1 LNFELL
7 KPETIVTPT
16 RDHIK
21 LILKSLPEKPG
32 VYRFY
37 DEKGTVIY
45 VGKAKRL
52 KRRVSSYFNKDH
64 DSAKVRMLVTKI
76 RDIQTVVV
84 NSEWDALLLEN
95 SMIKEFKPRYNI
107 MLKDD
112 KTYPWIAVTKE
123 PYARIFPTR
132 RPDAAS
138 MHLFGPYSSVRQ
150 MNILLELL
158 NNMFPLRT
166 CKILKNNDRPC
177 MQYQIKKCAAP
188 CCGLITAEEYQ
199 QNIEKAMQIIKGNR
213 KEVIRQLKEEMM
225 HYADEWKFEQAA
237 EVKQKIEALENFIGK
252 SVVVNPSLTNM
263 DIFGMEEDDN
273 CTYISF
279 LRVIDGAVVQAHT
292 LEIDNRMETTSEDA
306 LWAGILEI
314 KERLGGL
321 SLTLLVPFMP
331 TLAPEDWDLQVPQR
345 GDKRKLLELATHNA
359 HFYMLEK
366 KKRQDLADPD
376 RRNMRVLQSL
386 QEALGMKTLPRRIEC
401 FDNSNTQGEEP
412 VAAMSC
418 FIDGKPAKSEYRHF
432 NIKTVV
438 GADDFASM
446 EEVIYRRY
454 HRLLEENKPLPDLV
468 VIDGGKGQLHAAWNA
483 IQALRIEDRLMMVGI
498 AKRLEDIFKVGDD
511 VPVYIDK
518 RSEAQKLLQHVRD
531 EVHRFGITH
540 HRKRRAKTS
549 IASILDDAPGIGK
562 ILKTKLLK
570 EFKSVAKITAAT
582 EPELAA
588 VIGPKKAAA
597 LIKYLSQNNSN
608 NIKHHFLSSPE
619 GTKRAKRN

>member
-1 LNFELL
+1 MKNDE
-7 KPETIVTPT
+7 
-16 RDHIK
+16 HIR

-84 NSEWDALLLEN
+84 DSEWDALLLEN
-95 SMIKEFKPRYNI
+95 SMIKEFKPKYNI

-112 KTYPWIAVTKE
+112 KTYPWIAVTRE
-123 PYARIFPTR
+123 PFARIFPTR
-132 RPDAAS
+132 RPDPAK

-150 MNILLELL
+150 MNILLDLL

-166 CKILKNNDRPC
+166 CKILHNNDRPC

-188 CCGLITAEEYQ
+188 CCGLISAEKYQ
-199 QNIEKAMQIIKGNR
+199 ENIEKAIQIIKGHR

-225 HYADEWKFEQAA
+225 QYAEEWKFEQAA

-252 SVVVNPSLTNM
+252 SVVVNPALTNM
-263 DIFGMEEDDN
+263 DVFGMEEDDN

-292 LEIDNRMETTSEDA
+292 LEIDNRLETTAEDA
-306 LWAGILEI
+306 LWTGILEI

-321 SLTLLVPFMP
+321 SPTLLVPFMP
-331 TLAPEDWDLQVPQR
+331 SLAPEDWNLQVPQR
-345 GDKRKLLELATHNA
+345 GDKHKLLELATHNA

-366 KKRQDLADPD
+366 KKRQDLADPE
-376 RRNMRVLQSL
+376 RRNMRVLQAL

-483 IQALRIEDRLMMVGI
+483 IIALHLEDRLMMVGI
-498 AKRLEDIFKVGDD
+498 AKRLEDIYKVGDD

-540 HRKRRAKTS
+540 HRKRRSKTS

-562 ILKTKLLK
+562 VLKTKLLR
-570 EFKSVAKITAAT
+570 EFKSVSKITAAT

-597 LIKYLSQNNSN
+597 LRAYLD
-608 NIKHHFLSSPE
+608 IAP
-619 GTKRAKRN
+619 

>member
-1 LNFELL
+1 MKET
-7 KPETIVTPT
+7 PE
-16 RDHIK
+16 HIK
-21 LILKSLPEKPG
+21 LILKTLPEKPG

-37 DEKGTVIY
+37 DDKGTIIY

-52 KRRVSSYFNKDH
+52 KRRVSSYFNKEH

-84 NSEWDALLLEN
+84 DTEWDALLLEN
-95 SMIKEFKPRYNI
+95 SMIKEFKPKYNI

-112 KTYPWIAVTKE
+112 KTYPWIAVTRE
-123 PYARIFPTR
+123 PFARIFPTR
-132 RPDAAS
+132 RPDAAT
-138 MHLFGPYSSVRQ
+138 MHLFGPYSSVKQ
-150 MNILLELL
+150 MNILLDLIYK
-158 NNMFPLRT
+158 MFPIRN
-166 CKILKNNDRPC
+166 CKILRNNDRPC

-188 CCGLITAEEYQ
+188 CCGLISTEAYQ
-199 QNIEKAMQIIKGNR
+199 QNIDKAMQIIKGNR

-225 HYADEWKFEQAA
+225 RYADEWKFEEAA
-237 EVKQKIEALENFIGK
+237 DVKRKIETLENYIGK
-252 SVVVNPSLTNM
+252 SVVVNPALTNM
-263 DIFGMEEDDN
+263 DVFGMEEDDD

-279 LRVIDGAVVQAHT
+279 LRVVDGAVVQAHT
-292 LEIDNRMETTSEDA
+292 LEIDHQIEPSREDA
-306 LWAGILEI
+306 LWTGILEI
-314 KERLGGL
+314 KERLKGL
-321 SLTLLVPFMP
+321 CPTVLVPFEL
-331 TLAPEDWDLQVPQR
+331 TLAPKEWDFQVPQR
-345 GDKRKLLELATHNA
+345 GDKRKLLDLAVHNA

-366 KKRQDLADPD
+366 KKRQDLADPE
-376 RRNMRVLQSL
+376 RRNMRVLQAL

-446 EEVIYRRY
+446 EEVIYRLY
-454 HRLLEENKPLPDLV
+454 HRLLEENTPLPDLV

-483 IQALRIEDRLMMVGI
+483 IIALHIEDRLMMVGI

-540 HRKRRAKTS
+540 HRKRRSKTS
-549 IASILDDAPGIGK
+549 IASILDDAPGIGAV
-562 ILKTKLLK
+562 LKTKLLK
-570 EFKSVAKITAAT
+570 EFKSVSKIKSAS
-582 EPELAA
+582 ESELAA

-597 LIKYLSQNNSN
+597 LRAYLD
-608 NIKHHFLSSPE
+608 H
-619 GTKRAKRN
+619 

>member
-1 LNFELL
+1 M
-7 KPETIVTPT
+7 KETP
-16 RDHIK
+16 DHIQ
-21 LILKSLPEKPG
+21 LILKTLPEKPG

-37 DEKGTVIY
+37 DDKGVVIY

-76 RDIQTVVV
+76 RDIETVVV
-84 NSEWDALLLEN
+84 DSEWEALLLEN
-95 SMIKEFKPRYNI
+95 SMIKQFKPKYNI

-112 KTYPWIAVTKE
+112 KSYPWIAVTRE
-123 PYARIFPTR
+123 AFPRIFPTR
-132 RPDAAS
+132 RPDPKT
-138 MHLFGPYSSVRQ
+138 MQLFGPYSSVKQ
-150 MNILLELL
+150 MNVLLDLIHE
-158 NNMFPLRT
+158 MFPLRN
-166 CKILKNNDRPC
+166 CKILRNSDRPC

-199 QNIEKAMQIIKGNR
+199 SNIDKAVQIIKGNR
-213 KEVIRQLKEEMM
+213 KEVIRQLREEMM
-225 HYADEWKFEQAA
+225 QYAGELRFEQAG
-237 EVKQKIEALENFIGK
+237 EVKRKIEALENFIGK
-252 SVVVNPSLTNM
+252 SVVVNPSLTDM
-263 DIFGMEEDDN
+263 DVFGMEEDAENN
-273 CTYISF
+273 CTYVSF
-279 LRVIDGAVVQAHT
+279 MRVIDGAVVQAHT
-292 LEIDNRMETTSEDA
+292 LEIDNRLETTREDA

-314 KERLGGL
+314 RERVGGL
-321 SLTLLVPFMP
+321 SPTLLVPFTP
-331 TLAPEDWDLQVPQR
+331 EIAPEDMDLQVPQR
-345 GDKRKLLELATHNA
+345 GDKRKLLELAARNA
-359 HFYMLEK
+359 HFYLLEK
-366 KKRQDLADPD
+366 KKRQDLVDPD
-376 RRNMRVLQSL
+376 RRNQRVLIAL

-483 IQALRIEDRLMMVGI
+483 IIALHIEDRLMMVGI
-498 AKRLEDIFKVGDD
+498 AKRLEDIYKVGDD
-511 VPVYIDK
+511 LPVYIDK

-549 IASILDDAPGIGK
+549 IASILDNAPGIGK
-562 ILKTKLLK
+562 VLKTKLLK
-570 EFKSVAKITAAT
+570 EFKSISNITAAT

-588 VIGPKKAAA
+588 VIGPKKAAD
-597 LIKYLSQNNSN
+597 LKIYLSNNKSN
-608 NIKHHFLSSPE
+608 NIKHNSLSSPE
-619 GTKRAKRN
+619 RTTS

>member
-1 LNFELL
+1 MN
-7 KPETIVTPT
+7 PT
-16 RDHIK
+16 DHIK
-21 LILKSLPEKPG
+21 LILKTLPEKPG

-37 DEKGTVIY
+37 DDKGVVIY

-64 DSAKVRMLVTKI
+64 ESAKVRMLVTKI
-76 RDIQTVVV
+76 RDIETVVV
-84 NSEWDALLLEN
+84 DSEWEALLLEN
-95 SMIKEFKPRYNI
+95 SMIKQFKPKYNI

-112 KTYPWIAVTKE
+112 KSYPWIAVTRE
-123 PYARIFPTR
+123 TFARIFPTR
-132 RPDAAS
+132 RPDPKT
-138 MHLFGPYSSVRQ
+138 MQLFGPYSSVKQ
-150 MNILLELL
+150 MNVLLDLIHE
-158 NNMFPLRT
+158 MFPLRN
-166 CKILKNNDRPC
+166 CKILRNSDRPC

-188 CCGLITAEEYQ
+188 CCGLIAAEEYQ
-199 QNIEKAMQIIKGNR
+199 SNIEKAVQIIKGNR
-213 KEVIRQLKEEMM
+213 KEVIRQLRDEMM
-225 HYADEWKFEQAA
+225 RYADELKFEQAG
-237 EVKQKIEALENFIGK
+237 EVKRKIEALENFIGK
-252 SVVVNPSLTNM
+252 SVVVNPSLTDM
-263 DIFGMEEDDN
+263 DVFGMEEDAENN
-273 CTYISF
+273 CTYVNF
-279 LRVIDGAVVQAHT
+279 MRVIDGAVVQAHT
-292 LEIDNRMETTSEDA
+292 LEIDNRMETTREDA

-314 KERLGGL
+314 RERVGGL
-321 SLTLLVPFMP
+321 SPTLLVPFTP
-331 TLAPEDWDLQVPQR
+331 EIAPDDMDLQVPQR
-345 GDKRKLLELATHNA
+345 GDKRKLLELATRNA

-366 KKRQDLADPD
+366 KKRQDLVDPD
-376 RRNMRVLQSL
+376 RRNQRVLIAL

-454 HRLLEENKPLPDLV
+454 HRLLEEEKPLPDLV

-483 IQALRIEDRLMMVGI
+483 IIALHIEDRLMMVGI
-498 AKRLEDIFKVGDD
+498 AKRLEDIYKVGDD

-540 HRKRRAKTS
+540 HRKRRGKTS

-562 ILKTKLLK
+562 VLKTKLLK
-570 EFKSVAKITAAT
+570 EFKSVSKITAAS
-582 EPELAA
+582 ESELAA
-588 VIGPKKAAA
+588 VIGPKKAAD
-597 LIKYLSQNNSN
+597 LITYLSS
-608 NIKHHFLSSPE
+608 KSL
-619 GTKRAKRN
+619 

>member
-1 LNFELL
+1 
-7 KPETIVTPT
+7 
-16 RDHIK
+16 
-21 LILKSLPEKPG
+21 
-32 VYRFY
+32 
-37 DEKGTVIY
+37 
-45 VGKAKRL
+45 
-52 KRRVSSYFNKDH
+52 
-64 DSAKVRMLVTKI
+64 MLVTKI

-84 NSEWDALLLEN
+84 DSEWDALLLEN
-95 SMIKEFKPRYNI
+95 SMIKEFKPKYNI

-123 PYARIFPTR
+123 PFARVFPTR
-132 RPDAAS
+132 RPDPS
-138 MHLFGPYSSVRQ
+138 TMHLFGPYSSVRQ

-158 NNMFPLRT
+158 NDMFLLRT
-166 CKILKNNDRPC
+166 CKILKKNDRPC

-188 CCGLITAEEYQ
+188 CCELISAEKYQ
-199 QNIEKAMQIIKGNR
+199 QNIDQVMQIIKGDR

-225 HYADEWKFEQAA
+225 QYAEEWKFEQAA
-237 EVKQKIEALENFIGK
+237 EVKRKIGALEQFIGK

-263 DIFGMEEDDN
+263 DVFGMEEEDN
-273 CTYISF
+273 CAYISF
-279 LRVIDGAVVQAHT
+279 LRVVDGAVVQAQT
-292 LEIDNRMETTSEDA
+292 LEIDNRLEMSREDT

-314 KERLGGL
+314 RERQGGL
-321 SLTLLVPFMP
+321 SSTLLVPFAP
-331 TLAPEDWDLQVPQR
+331 SLAPEGWDLQVPQR
-345 GDKRKLLELATHNA
+345 GDKRKLLELAIHNA
-359 HFYMLEK
+359 HFYLLEK

-376 RRNMRVLQSL
+376 RRNMRVLQAL
-386 QEALGMKTLPRRIEC
+386 QQALGMKSLPRRIEC

-454 HRLLEENKPLPDLV
+454 HRLLEEEKPLPDLV

-483 IQALRIEDRLMMVGI
+483 IQALHIEDRLMMVGI
-498 AKRLEDIFKVGDD
+498 AKRLEDIYKVGDEL
-511 VPVYIDK
+511 PVYIDK

-540 HRKRRAKTS
+540 HRKRRSKTS
-549 IASILDDAPGIGK
+549 IASILDEAPGIGK

-570 EFKSVAKITAAT
+570 EFRSVAKITSAT
-582 EPELAA
+582 EAELAE
-588 VIGPKKAAA
+588 VIGPKKAADLKA
-597 LIKYLSQNNSN
+597 YLNTQKTVS
-608 NIKHHFLSSPE
+608 
-619 GTKRAKRN
+619 

>member
-1 LNFELL
+1 MNHIAE
-7 KPETIVTPT
+7 
-16 RDHIK
+16 HIK

-37 DEKGTVIY
+37 DDKGTVIY

-64 DSAKVRMLVTKI
+64 ESAKVRMLVTKI

-84 NSEWDALLLEN
+84 DSEWDALLLEN
-95 SMIKEFKPRYNI
+95 SMIKQFKPKYNI

-123 PYARIFPTR
+123 PFARVFPTR
-132 RPDAAS
+132 RPDAVT
-138 MHLFGPYSSVRQ
+138 MHLFGPYSSVKQ
-150 MNILLELL
+150 MNILLDLIKE
-158 NNMFPLRT
+158 MFPIRN
-166 CKILKNNDRPC
+166 CKILRKNERPC

-188 CCGLITAEEYQ
+188 CCDLITPEEYQ
-199 QNIEKAMQIIKGNR
+199 ENIEKAMQIIKGNR
-213 KEVIRQLKEEMM
+213 KEVMRQLKTEMM
-225 HYADEWKFEQAA
+225 RYADEWKFEQAG
-237 EVKQKIEALENFIGK
+237 EVKRKIEALENFIGK

-263 DIFGMEEDDN
+263 DVFGMDEDDD
-273 CTYISF
+273 CFYISF
-279 LRVIDGAVVQAHT
+279 LHVIDGAIVQAQT
-292 LEIDNRMETTSEDA
+292 LEIDNRLDSTREDA
-306 LWAGILEI
+306 LWTGILEI
-314 KERLGGL
+314 QERLGGL
-321 SLTLLVPFMP
+321 SPSLLVPFMP
-331 TLAPEDWDLQVPQR
+331 VLIPEGWNLQVPQR
-345 GDKRKLLELATHNA
+345 GDKHKLVELAVHNA

-366 KKRQDLADPD
+366 KKRQDLVDPD
-376 RRNMRVLQSL
+376 RRNQRVLLAL

-454 HRLLEENKPLPDLV
+454 HRLLEEEKPLPDLV

-483 IQALRIEDRLMMVGI
+483 IQALHIEDRLMMVGI
-498 AKRLEDIFKVGDD
+498 AKRLEDIYKVGDD
-511 VPVYIDK
+511 LPVYIDK

-549 IASILDDAPGIGK
+549 IASVLDDAPGIGK
-562 ILKTKLLK
+562 ILKTKLLR
-570 EFKSVAKITAAT
+570 EFKTVAKITAAS

-588 VIGPKKAAA
+588 VIGPKKAAD
-597 LIKYLSQNNSN
+597 LKQYLS
-608 NIKHHFLSSPE
+608 KM
-619 GTKRAKRN
+619 

>member
-1 LNFELL
+1 M
-7 KPETIVTPT
+7 KETP
-16 RDHIK
+16 DHIK
-21 LILKSLPEKPG
+21 LILKTLPEKPG

-37 DEKGTVIY
+37 DDSGVVIY

-52 KRRVSSYFNKDH
+52 KRRVSSYFNKEH

-84 NSEWDALLLEN
+84 DSEWDALLLEN
-95 SMIKEFKPRYNI
+95 SMIKEFKPKYNI

-123 PYARIFPTR
+123 PFARVFPTR
-132 RPDAAS
+132 RPDPS
-138 MHLFGPYSSVRQ
+138 TMHLFGPYSSVRQ

-158 NNMFPLRT
+158 NDMFPLRT
-166 CKILKNNDRPC
+166 CKILKKNDRPC

-188 CCGLITAEEYQ
+188 CCELISAEKYQ
-199 QNIEKAMQIIKGNR
+199 QNIDQVMQIIKGDR

-225 HYADEWKFEQAA
+225 QYAEEWKFEQAA
-237 EVKQKIEALENFIGK
+237 EVKRKIEALEQFIGK

-263 DIFGMEEDDN
+263 DVFGMEEEDN
-273 CTYISF
+273 CAYISF
-279 LRVIDGAVVQAHT
+279 LRVVDGAVVQAQT
-292 LEIDNRMETTSEDA
+292 LEIDNRLEMSREDT

-314 KERLGGL
+314 RERQGGL
-321 SLTLLVPFMP
+321 SSTLLVPFAP
-331 TLAPEDWDLQVPQR
+331 SLAPEGWDLQVPQR
-345 GDKRKLLELATHNA
+345 GDKRKLLELAIHNA
-359 HFYMLEK
+359 HFYLLEK

-376 RRNMRVLQSL
+376 RRNMRVLQAL
-386 QEALGMKTLPRRIEC
+386 QQALGMKSLPRRIEC

-454 HRLLEENKPLPDLV
+454 HRLLEEEKPLPDLV

-483 IQALRIEDRLMMVGI
+483 IQALHIEDRLMMVGI
-498 AKRLEDIFKVGDD
+498 AKRLEDIYKVGDEL
-511 VPVYIDK
+511 PVYIDK

-540 HRKRRAKTS
+540 HRKRRSKTS
-549 IASILDDAPGIGK
+549 IASILDEAPGIGK

-570 EFKSVAKITAAT
+570 EFRSVAKITSAT
-582 EPELAA
+582 EAELAE
-588 VIGPKKAAA
+588 VIGPKKAADLKA
-597 LIKYLSQNNSN
+597 YLNTQKTVS
-608 NIKHHFLSSPE
+608 
-619 GTKRAKRN
+619 

>member
-1 LNFELL
+1 MKPL
-7 KPETIVTPT
+7 KETPE
-16 RDHIK
+16 HIK

-37 DEKGTVIY
+37 DDKGTVIY

-84 NSEWDALLLEN
+84 DSEWDALLLEN
-95 SMIKEFKPRYNI
+95 SMIKQFKPKYNI

-123 PYARIFPTR
+123 PFARVFPTR
-132 RPDAAS
+132 HPDSAT
-138 MHLFGPYSSVRQ
+138 MHLFGPYSSVKQ
-150 MNILLELL
+150 MNILLDLL
-158 NNMFPLRT
+158 KEMFPIRN
-166 CKILKNNDRPC
+166 CKILRKNERPC

-188 CCGLITAEEYQ
+188 CCELITAEEYQ
-199 QNIEKAMQIIKGNR
+199 GNIEKAMQIIKGNR
-213 KEVIRQLKEEMM
+213 KEVISQLKDEMM
-225 HYADEWKFEQAA
+225 QYAKELRFEQAG
-237 EVKQKIEALENFIGK
+237 EVKRKIEALENFIGK
-252 SVVVNPSLTNM
+252 SVVVNPTLTNL
-263 DIFGMEEDDN
+263 DVFGIDEDDN
-273 CTYISF
+273 CFYISF
-279 LRVIDGAVVQAHT
+279 LRVIDGAIVQAQT
-292 LEIDNRMETTSEDA
+292 LEIDNRLDTTREDA
-306 LWAGILEI
+306 LWTGILEI
-314 KERLGGL
+314 QERLGSL
-321 SLTLLVPFMP
+321 SPGLLVPFMP
-331 TLAPEDWDLQVPQR
+331 TLAPEGWNLQVPQR
-345 GDKRKLLELATHNA
+345 GDKRKLLELAVHNA

-366 KKRQDLADPD
+366 KKRQDLVDPD
-376 RRNMRVLQSL
+376 RRNQRVLLAL

-418 FIDGKPAKSEYRHF
+418 FIDGKPAKKEYRHF

-454 HRLLEENKPLPDLV
+454 HRLLEEEKPLPDLV
-468 VIDGGKGQLHAAWNA
+468 VIDGGKGQLHAAWSA
-483 IQALRIEDRLMMVGI
+483 IQALHIEDRLMMVGI
-498 AKRLEDIFKVGDD
+498 AKRLEDIYKVGDD
-511 VPVYIDK
+511 LPVYIDK

-540 HRKRRAKTS
+540 HRKRRSKAS
-549 IASILDDAPGIGK
+549 IASVLDDAPGIGK

-570 EFKSVAKITAAT
+570 EFKTVAKITAAT
-582 EPELAA
+582 ETELAA
-588 VIGPKKAAA
+588 VIGPKKAADLKA
-597 LIKYLSQNNSN
+597 YLS
-608 NIKHHFLSSPE
+608 KL
-619 GTKRAKRN
+619 

>member
-1 LNFELL
+1 M
-7 KPETIVTPT
+7 PS
-16 RDHIK
+16 DHIR
-21 LILKSLPEKPG
+21 LILKTLPEKPG

-37 DEKGTVIY
+37 DDKGTVIY

-84 NSEWDALLLEN
+84 DSEWDALLLEN
-95 SMIKEFKPRYNI
+95 SMIKEFKPKYNI

-112 KTYPWIAVTKE
+112 KTYPWIAVTRE
-123 PYARIFPTR
+123 PFARIFPTR
-132 RPDAAS
+132 RPDPAK

-158 NNMFPLRT
+158 NDMFPLRT
-166 CKILKNNDRPC
+166 CKILRNNDRPC

-188 CCGLITAEEYQ
+188 CCGLISAEKYQ
-199 QNIEKAMQIIKGNR
+199 ENIEKAIQIIKGNR

-225 HYADEWKFEQAA
+225 GYAEEWKFEQAA

-252 SVVVNPSLTNM
+252 SVVVNPALTNM
-263 DIFGMEEDDN
+263 DVFGMEEDDN

-292 LEIDNRMETTSEDA
+292 LEIDNRLETTAEDA
-306 LWAGILEI
+306 LWTGILEI

-321 SLTLLVPFMP
+321 SPTLLVPFMP
-331 TLAPEDWDLQVPQR
+331 SLAPEDWDLQVPQR

-366 KKRQDLADPD
+366 KKRQDLADPE
-376 RRNMRVLQSL
+376 RRNIRVLQAL

-483 IQALRIEDRLMMVGI
+483 IIALHIEDRLMMVGI
-498 AKRLEDIFKVGDD
+498 AKRLEDIYKVGDD

-540 HRKRRAKTS
+540 HRKRRSKTS

-562 ILKTKLLK
+562 TLKTKLLK
-570 EFKSVAKITAAT
+570 EFKSVSKITAAT
-582 EPELAA
+582 VPELAA

-597 LIKYLSQNNSN
+597 LKEYL
-608 NIKHHFLSSPE
+608 
-619 GTKRAKRN
+619 TKA

>member
-1 LNFELL
+1 M
-7 KPETIVTPT
+7 
-16 RDHIK
+16 
-21 LILKSLPEKPG
+21 KSLPEKPG

-37 DEKGTVIY
+37 DDKGTVIY

-64 DSAKVRMLVTKI
+64 ESAKVRMLVTKI

-84 NSEWDALLLEN
+84 DSEWDALLLEN
-95 SMIKEFKPRYNI
+95 SMIKQFKPKYNI

-123 PYARIFPTR
+123 PFARVFPTR

-138 MHLFGPYSSVRQ
+138 MHLFGPYSSVKQ
-150 MNILLELL
+150 MNILLDLIKE
-158 NNMFPLRT
+158 MFPIRN
-166 CKILKNNDRPC
+166 CKILRKNERPC

-188 CCGLITAEEYQ
+188 CCGLITQEEYQ
-199 QNIEKAMQIIKGNR
+199 ENIEKAMQIIKGNR
-213 KEVIRQLKEEMM
+213 KEVMRQLRTEMM
-225 HYADEWKFEQAA
+225 RYADEWKFEQAG
-237 EVKQKIEALENFIGK
+237 EVKRKIEALENFIGK

-263 DIFGMEEDDN
+263 DVFGMDEDDD
-273 CTYISF
+273 CFYISF
-279 LRVIDGAVVQAHT
+279 LRVIDGAIVQAQT
-292 LEIDNRMETTSEDA
+292 LEIDNRLDSTREDA
-306 LWAGILEI
+306 LWTGILEI
-314 KERLGGL
+314 QERLGGL
-321 SLTLLVPFMP
+321 SPSLLVPFMP
-331 TLAPEDWDLQVPQR
+331 ILIPEGWNLQVPQR
-345 GDKRKLLELATHNA
+345 GDKHKLVELAVHNA
-359 HFYMLEK
+359 HFFMLEK
-366 KKRQDLADPD
+366 KKRQDLVDPD
-376 RRNMRVLQSL
+376 RRNQRVLLAL

-454 HRLLEENKPLPDLV
+454 HRLLEEEKQLPDLV

-483 IQALRIEDRLMMVGI
+483 IQALHIEDRLMMVGI
-498 AKRLEDIFKVGDD
+498 AKRLEDIYKVGDD
-511 VPVYIDK
+511 LPVYIDK

-549 IASILDDAPGIGK
+549 IASVLDNAPGIGK
-562 ILKTKLLK
+562 ILKTKLLR
-570 EFKSVAKITAAT
+570 EFKTVARITAAT

-588 VIGPKKAAA
+588 VIGPKKAAD
-597 LIKYLSQNNSN
+597 LKQYLS
-608 NIKHHFLSSPE
+608 KM
-619 GTKRAKRN
+619 

>member
-1 LNFELL
+1 MKET
-7 KPETIVTPT
+7 PE
-16 RDHIK
+16 HIK
-21 LILKSLPEKPG
+21 LILKTLPEKPG

-37 DEKGTVIY
+37 DDKGTVIY

-52 KRRVSSYFNKDH
+52 KRRVSSYFNKEH

-84 NSEWDALLLEN
+84 DTEWDALLLEN
-95 SMIKEFKPRYNI
+95 SMIKEFKPKYNI

-112 KTYPWIAVTKE
+112 KTYPWIAVTRE
-123 PYARIFPTR
+123 PFARIFPTR
-132 RPDAAS
+132 RPDAAT
-138 MHLFGPYSSVRQ
+138 MHLFGPYSSVKQ
-150 MNILLELL
+150 MNILLDLVYT
-158 NNMFPLRT
+158 MFPIRNCKVLR
-166 CKILKNNDRPC
+166 NNDRPC

-188 CCGLITAEEYQ
+188 CCGLISAEAYQ
-199 QNIEKAMQIIKGNR
+199 QNIDKAMQIIKGNR

-225 HYADEWKFEQAA
+225 RYADEWKFEEAA
-237 EVKQKIEALENFIGK
+237 DVKRKIETLENYIGK
-252 SVVVNPSLTNM
+252 SVVVNPALTNM
-263 DIFGMEEDDN
+263 DVFGMEEDDD

-279 LRVIDGAVVQAHT
+279 LRVVDGAVVQAHT
-292 LEIDNRMETTSEDA
+292 LEIDHQIEPSREDA
-306 LWAGILEI
+306 LWTGILEI
-314 KERLGGL
+314 KERLKGL
-321 SLTLLVPFMP
+321 CPTVLVPFEL
-331 TLAPEDWDLQVPQR
+331 TLAPKEWDFQVPQR
-345 GDKRKLLELATHNA
+345 GDKRKLLDLAVHNA

-366 KKRQDLADPD
+366 KKRQDLADPE
-376 RRNMRVLQSL
+376 RRNMRVLQAL

-418 FIDGKPAKSEYRHF
+418 FIDGKPAKKEYRHF
-432 NIKTVV
+432 NLKTVV

-483 IQALRIEDRLMMVGI
+483 IIALHLEDRLMMVGI

-540 HRKRRAKTS
+540 HRKRRSKTS
-549 IASILDDAPGIGK
+549 ISSILDDAPGIGK
-562 ILKTKLLK
+562 VLKTKLLK
-570 EFKSVAKITAAT
+570 EFKSVSKIKSAS
-582 EPELAA
+582 ESDLAA

-597 LIKYLSQNNSN
+597 LRIYLDC
-608 NIKHHFLSSPE
+608 
-619 GTKRAKRN
+619 

>member
-1 LNFELL
+1 M
-7 KPETIVTPT
+7 KETP
-16 RDHIK
+16 DNIK
-21 LILKSLPEKPG
+21 LILRSLPEKPG

-37 DEKGTVIY
+37 DDGGTVIY

-64 DSAKVRMLVTKI
+64 DSPKVRMLVTKI

-84 NSEWDALLLEN
+84 DSEWEALLLEN
-95 SMIKEFKPRYNI
+95 SMIKEFKPKYNI

-112 KTYPWIAVTKE
+112 KSYPWIAVTKE
-123 PYARIFPTR
+123 PFARVFPTR
-132 RPDAAS
+132 RPDPAT
-138 MHLFGPYSSVRQ
+138 MLLFGPYSSVKQ
-150 MNILLELL
+150 MNILLDLVHD
-158 NNMFPLRT
+158 MFPMRNCKVLRH
-166 CKILKNNDRPC
+166 NDRPC

-188 CCGLITAEEYQ
+188 CCGFITAEDYQ
-199 QNIEKAMQIIKGNR
+199 ANIEKAVQIIKGNR

-225 HYADEWKFEQAA
+225 KYAEEWKFEQAG
-237 EVKQKIEALENFIGK
+237 EVKRKIEALENFIGK
-252 SVVVNPSLTNM
+252 SVVVNPALTDM
-263 DIFGMEEDDN
+263 DVFGMEEDKENN
-273 CTYISF
+273 CVYVSF

-292 LEIDNRMETTSEDA
+292 LDIDSRMETTREDA
-306 LWAGILEI
+306 LWTAILDI
-314 KERLGGL
+314 RERVGGL
-321 SLTLLVPFMP
+321 SPTLLVPFTP
-331 TLAPEDWDLQVPQR
+331 EIAPDDWDLQVPQR
-345 GDKRKLLELATHNA
+345 GDKRKLLELATRNA

-376 RRNMRVLQSL
+376 RRNVRVLQSL

-454 HRLLEENKPLPDLV
+454 HRLLEEEKPLPDLV

-483 IQALRIEDRLMMVGI
+483 IIALHIEDRLMMVGI
-498 AKRLEDIFKVGDD
+498 AKRLEDIYKVGDD

-549 IASILDDAPGIGK
+549 IASTLDDAPGIGK
-562 ILKTKLLK
+562 VLKNKLLK
-570 EFKSVAKITAAT
+570 EFKSLSKITSAS
-582 EPELAA
+582 ESELAA
-588 VIGPKKAAA
+588 VIGPKKAAD
-597 LIKYLSQNNSN
+597 LISYLGNRQQATEN
-608 NIKHHFLSSPE
+608 
-619 GTKRAKRN
+619 KR